1 MDIKYFYCAFCNYKT
16 KRKYDLNR
24 HQNGKHIKNMLI
36 KTNEEIVNQ
45 KEENANQNEENVKQ
59 TIYQCKKCNKNYK
72 TKKYLIDIVF
82 NE

>member
-1 MDIKYFYCAFCNYKT
+1 MEILKKADEVSPDNWQVKFLAGAYLHDIGKLKEAKKFLKMISEYKHKIRT
-16 KRKYDLNR
+16 
-24 HQNGKHIKNMLI
+24 I
-36 KTNEEIVNQ
+36 
-45 KEENANQNEENVKQ
+45 KQ